1 MQTMI
6 HKLLLC
12 TATLLIAACSSVPE
26 SFSQLK
32 WQDQR
37 GDRGLQVM
45 QRDMA
50 WCLDAIETRRSLQE
64 QCMHERGWMLAK

>member
-1 MQTMI
+1 MMRITS
-6 HKLLLC
+6 
-12 TATLLIAACSSVPE
+12 LIAPIALSLLTACVSMPE

-45 QRDMA
+45 QRDFV
-50 WCLDAIETRRSLQE
+50 WCADAVETRRSLQE
-64 QCMHERGWMLAK
+64 QCMSERGWALAK